1 MTSLEVASHEVRAL
15 KEAGA
20 LKLTGESNG
29 NHGSGAFIENVLAHY
44 QNWTLS
50 GLFSPSYRI
59 QVGPPDL
66 PPQYSDHS
74 AKSSDSPSSA
84 SAFSNVGSSFAHS

>member
-29 NHGSGAFIENVLAHY
+29 NHGSGAFIENVLTHY

-50 GLFSPSYRI
+50 GLFSPLRCI
-59 QVGPPDL
+59 GCGHNWHDRLGGRAAPD
-66 PPQYSDHS
+66 Q
-74 AKSSDSPSSA
+74 
-84 SAFSNVGSSFAHS
+84 G